1 MRNSESITLKVIYH
15 KSNIQ
20 FFSLF
25 LHLTCLKYMVDKIA
39 LFQYS
44 LDERLR
50 FALILQKKID
60 TQLSPIFDQFDLTFT
75 KTKLE

>member
-1 MRNSESITLKVIYH
+1 
-15 KSNIQ
+15 
-20 FFSLF
+20 
-25 LHLTCLKYMVDKIA
+25 MVDKITH
-39 LFQYS
+39 FQYM
-44 LDERLR
+44 LGERLN